1 MSSTPSLPTSTLSSN
16 PESDAPVAAEAPELS
31 APAVADGVAIHDTAE
46 STDEVAETEVAAEAV
61 VDEEVEQAPP
71 ASTASSDTAAPAQ
84 PAAAIPPMSPA
95 DCALQLKQRFPAVFS
110 GPPKPLKLRIQA
122 DIQERAPG
130 LFSKQVL
137 SSFLRRHTGSHGY
150 LLAITR
156 APHRFD
162 LDGAPAGDIAA
173 DHKQAAVDE
182 LTRRRGLQDAR
193 RAEEMQ
199 QRRSR
204 AELLFAY
211 RNNKLSEANFCALK
225 GIEPDALQGL
235 LETAKREAEE
245 DAAQRPIA
253 FDRDRRPP
261 QRDGR
266 GANGPRDARPPGAP
280 SDARPPR
287 GPQDSRGPRGP
298 QEARGPRGPQ
308 EARGPR
314 GPRR

>member
-1 MSSTPSLPTSTLSSN
+1 MSSTPSLPTSTLPSN
-16 PESDAPVAAEAPELS
+16 PESDTPVAAATPEQS
-31 APAVADGVAIHDTAE
+31 APT
-46 STDEVAETEVAAEAV
+46 VAETVSAHDAT
-61 VDEEVEQAPP
+61 
-71 ASTASSDTAAPAQ
+71 ASTAGTEVSAELAEAEPAVEEEVPAATSSDPASAPTQ
-84 PAAAIPPMSPA
+84 PAAAIPSMTPA
-95 DCALQLKQRFPAVFS
+95 ECALQLKQRFPAVFS

-162 LDGAPAGDIAA
+162 LDGAPAGEIAA

-193 RAEEMQ
+193 RAEEIQ

-225 GIEPDALQGL
+225 GIAPEALEGL
-235 LETAKREAEE
+235 IEMAKREAEE

-266 GANGPRDARPPGAP
+266 GPNGPRDARAPGAP
-280 SDARPPR
+280 GDARPPR

-298 QEARGPRGPQ
+298 QDARGPRGPQ

>member
-1 MSSTPSLPTSTLSSN
+1 MSSTPSLPTSTPSSN
-16 PESDAPVAAEAPELS
+16 PESDAPVAAAAPELP
-31 APAVADGVAIHDTAE
+31 APV
-46 STDEVAETEVAAEAV
+46 VAE
-61 VDEEVEQAPP
+61 
-71 ASTASSDTAAPAQ
+71 
-84 PAAAIPPMSPA
+84 AAAIPSMTPA

-162 LDGAPAGDIAA
+162 LDGAPAGEIAP

-193 RAEEMQ
+193 RAEELQ

-245 DAAQRPIA
+245 DAAQRPAA
-253 FDRDRRPP
+253 FDRDHRPP

-266 GANGPRDARPPGAP
+266 GPNGPRDARDTRASGAP

-298 QEARGPRGPQ
+298 QDARGARGPQ

-314 GPRR
+314 SPRR

>member
-1 MSSTPSLPTSTLSSN
+1 MSSTSSLPTSTLPSN
-16 PESDAPVAAEAPELS
+16 PASDAPVAEATPEPA
-31 APAVADGVAIHDTAE
+31 APAVAEQVVAHDATE
-46 STDEVAETEVAAEAV
+46 STDDIGKSEVAAEVAEAEASAE
-61 VDEEVEQAPP
+61 DAAAAP
-71 ASTASSDTAAPAQ
+71 TASDQAATLAQPTAAV
-84 PAAAIPPMSPA
+84 PPMSPA
-95 DCALQLKQRFPAVFS
+95 ECALQLKQRFPAVFS

-122 DIQERAPG
+122 DIQARAPG

-162 LDGAPAGDIAA
+162 LDGAPAGEIAA

-225 GIEPDALQGL
+225 GIEPEALQGL

-261 QRDGR
+261 QRDNR
-266 GANGPRDARPPGAP
+266 GPNGPREARPPGAP
-280 SDARPPR
+280 SDARP
-287 GPQDSRGPRGP
+287 SRGP

>member
-1 MSSTPSLPTSTLSSN
+1 MSSTPSLPTSTLPSN
-16 PESDAPVAAEAPELS
+16 SESDAPVAAATPEPSADPVAEAVS
-31 APAVADGVAIHDTAE
+31 AHDTAE
-46 STDEVAETEVAAEAV
+46 STGEVAHTEVPGELAETERAAEDSA
-61 VDEEVEQAPP
+61 A
-71 ASTASSDTAAPAQ
+71 ASTGPDGVSASAK
-84 PAAAIPPMSPA
+84 PAAAIPSMTPA
-95 DCALQLKQRFPAVFS
+95 ECALQLKQRFPAVFS

-162 LDGAPAGDIAA
+162 LDGAPAGEIAP

-225 GIEPDALQGL
+225 GIEPEALQGL
-235 LETAKREAEE
+235 IETAKREAEE

-261 QRDGR
+261 PRDGR
-266 GANGPRDARPPGAP
+266 GPNGP
-280 SDARPPR
+280 
-287 GPQDSRGPRGP
+287 QESRGPRGP